1 MVELCSEIEFKDII
15 RGEVENKIREKEF
28 LLDDSVESVKVFH
41 KNDDIINQQYIIKDF
56 IIPWKIIMWRV
67 CCSI

>member
-1 MVELCSEIEFKDII
+1 MVELCSGIEFKDII
-15 RGEVENKIREKEF
+15 EGDVENKIREKEF
-28 LLDDSVESVKVFH
+28 LLDDAVKSVKVFH